1 MTQSMD
7 VQLRDPVRLPD
18 SPKGK
23 AEKSG
28 TETNKAEG
36 NARADT
42 ARKGSS
48 FLAIIEKML
57 AGAKDSAA
65 SVESDGA
72 AGTTGRGAGGARIPN
87 VGNGRTETDETAEPA
102 VSGKLKGGR
111 RAKSA
116 AAAETGA
123 AQEHRI
129 AKGAPGSNELGAGAG
144 KASSSDQAR
153 SAGVLDQRQ
162 TFADTLESRA
172 AKGAESTEKES
183 ATERDPRKRA
193 VDPKSANPSTA
204 GYAMGGAIGI
214 SAKNPICGASDRATA
229 DEEAGKI
236 REAKGQRR
244 ERGAVIGVVDE
255 RSSPVA
261 EAAKNA
267 DTVMESAVK
276 DTGSGTAEMT
286 ISFRDDGPG
295 RQGGGMYRLSD
306 GSESKT
312 MSFQE
317 ALTQQLRSNAQDF
330 VRAGQ
335 IVLRDHDSGSIRL
348 NLHPESLGHVRINLE
363 LNDRKISGRIVVS
376 SKEAYEAFKESLDG
390 IRAAFADSGF
400 DSEGFDLSWSG
411 SGAESGGGDGRGALS
426 SPFYASSIPD
436 VMSPRFSADSETG
449 GQNPYGSRAVNVY
462 A

>member
-28 TETNKAEG
+28 TEANKAEG

-42 ARKGSS
+42 ARKGYS

-72 AGTTGRGAGGARIPN
+72 AGTAGRGAGGARIPN

-102 VSGKLKGGR
+102 VSGKVKGGR
-111 RAKSA
+111 RAKA
-116 AAAETGA
+116 GATAETGA
-123 AQEHRI
+123 AHAQRTV
-129 AKGAPGSNELGAGAG
+129 KGAPGTNGLGTGAE
-144 KASSSDQAR
+144 KATASAQAR
-153 SAGVLDQRQ
+153 ADGVLDPRR
-162 TFADTLESRA
+162 TSADSLESGA
-172 AKGAESTEKES
+172 AKGAEATEKEGG
-183 ATERDPRKRA
+183 TEREPRKRA
-193 VDPKSANPSTA
+193 VDPKSANPSPA
-204 GYAMGGAIGI
+204 GYAMGGAIGVA
-214 SAKNPICGASDRATA
+214 AKNPNAGASERPTA
-229 DEEAGKI
+229 DDGAGKI
-236 REAKGQRR
+236 RESKGSRR
-244 ERGAVIGVVDE
+244 EKGAVIGVVDE
-255 RSSPVA
+255 RSSPVY
-261 EAAKNA
+261 EAAKTA
-267 DTVMESAVK
+267 DTGLETAVK

-295 RQGGGMYRLSD
+295 RQGGGMYRLTD
-306 GSESKT
+306 GAESRS

-376 SKEAYEAFKESLDG
+376 SKEAYEAFRESLDG
-390 IRAAFADSGF
+390 IREAFADSGF
-400 DSEGFDLSWSG
+400 DSAGFDLSWSG
-411 SGAESGGGDGRGALS
+411 SGAEGDGGDGRGALS

-436 VMSPRFSADSETG
+436 VMSTRFSADSETG
-449 GQNPYGSRAVNVY
+449 GQLPYGARAVNVY